1 MKKRLTSSIRAQV
14 TLIIAVSIALTLAMG
29 AVFFSMSLRSLHRD
43 RESVI
48 ERLMLQASDSI
59 SQQLDACGLSAA
71 GLARSIQKRFEAQF
85 GGGT

>member
-29 AVFFSMSLRSLHRD
+29 AAFFSMSLRSLHRD

-59 SQQLDACGLSAA
+59 SQQLDACGLSA
-71 GLARSIQKRFEAQF
+71 GKLAQRIQQRFEAQF